1 MCWDAVVICSILL
14 QRAARA
20 TRLFFVVSVHGLMGA
35 QLESE
40 LEAARRAAH
49 PGDLKGKETE
59 LQRAKEE
66 ARRLG
71 EERAKAQKARLF
83 FILFVICSATCLS
96 SLCPS

>member
-1 MCWDAVVICSILL
+1 
-14 QRAARA
+14 
-20 TRLFFVVSVHGLMGA
+20 MGA

-71 EERAKAQKARLF
+71 EERAKAQKARPL
-83 FILFVICSATCLS
+83 ILFVVCFAACSS
-96 SLCPS
+96 SLCCLVAHRSQGLWPCMMPHALAINLLCMWLSL

>member
-1 MCWDAVVICSILL
+1 
-14 QRAARA
+14 
-20 TRLFFVVSVHGLMGA
+20 MGA

-71 EERAKAQKARLF
+71 EERAKAQKARPS
-83 FILFVICSATCLS
+83 ILFVICPATWLS
-96 SLCPS
+96 SLCSSRGFV